1 MPKARIPHRAVK
13 PPPEPIPEPIP
24 EKAPK
29 QALFEHLALIA
40 RALASAARLEL
51 LDFLAQGERS
61 VEDLARAA
69 GLSIANTSKHLQQLK
84 GAGLV
89 TPRRDG
95 KHIYYALADER
106 VIDAIAT
113 LRQLAETHQEAV
125 AELIASYLKQR
136 DALEPIPADELLAR
150 ARDGLVTVIDVRPPQ
165 EYAQGH
171 VVGALNVP
179 LEQLE
184 SRLGELPEDR
194 EVVAYCRGPWCVLS
208 FEAVARLREAGFRAR
223 RLQDGLPEWRRAGL
237 PVDGG

>member
-1 MPKARIPHRAVK
+1 
-13 PPPEPIPEPIP
+13 
-24 EKAPK
+24 
-29 QALFEHLALIA
+29 
-40 RALASAARLEL
+40 
-51 LDFLAQGERS
+51 
-61 VEDLARAA
+61 
-69 GLSIANTSKHLQQLK
+69 
-84 GAGLV
+84 V

-106 VIDAIAT
+106 VLDAIAT
-113 LRQLAETHQEAV
+113 LRRLAETHQEAV

-179 LEQLE
+179 LDQLE

-208 FEAVARLREAGFRAR
+208 FEAVARLREAGFQAR

>member
-1 MPKARIPHRAVK
+1 MPKARTPHRASN
-13 PPPEPIPEPIP
+13 PPREPISEPIS

-40 RALASAARLEL
+40 RGFASAARLEL

-106 VIDAIAT
+106 VLDAIAT
-113 LRQLAETHQEAV
+113 LRRLAETHQEAV
-125 AELIASYLKQR
+125 AQLISSYLKQR

-179 LEQLE
+179 LDQLE

-208 FEAVARLREAGFRAR
+208 FEAVARLREAGFQAR

>member
-1 MPKARIPHRAVK
+1 MPKARTPHRASK
-13 PPPEPIPEPIP
+13 PPSEPIPER
-24 EKAPK
+24 APK

-40 RALASAARLEL
+40 RGLASAARLEL

-84 GAGLV
+84 SAGLV
-89 TPRRDG
+89 TPRREG
-95 KHIYYALADER
+95 KHVYYALADER
-106 VIDAIAT
+106 VLDAIAT
-113 LRQLAETHQEAV
+113 LRRLAETHQEAV

-171 VVGALNVP
+171 LVDALNVP
-179 LEQLE
+179 LDRLE
-184 SRLGELPEDR
+184 SRLGELPKDR

-208 FEAVARLREAGFRAR
+208 FEAVARLREAGFQAR

-237 PVDGG
+237 PIDGA